1 MEAATNPK
9 EFEKSLLESLKGID
23 DPEQLREVSKVL
35 AQYHSVGL
43 TVERWWKYGQPRID
57 VIKVVGRTPLDNFA
71 KLGGLLKD
79 ERVAGLKVFVRG
91 IPAVLKKSLDV
102 EVIMNF

>member
-1 MEAATNPK
+1 MEAAANPK
-9 EFEKSLLESLKGID
+9 EFEKSLMDSLKGID
-23 DPEQLREVSKVL
+23 DSAQLREVSKLL
-35 AQYHSVGL
+35 AQYHSLGL

-57 VIKVVGRTPLDNFA
+57 VLKVVGRTPLENFG
-71 KLGGLLKD
+71 KLDGLLKD

-102 EVIMNF
+102 EVTVNF